1 MKGVRTKCEMQK
13 RGGFVHYIDKKMRRK
28 KRETVGG
35 IEGEV
40 RDQKL
45 RAQQ

>member
-1 MKGVRTKCEMQK
+1 MREEDECGMQK
-13 RGGFVHYIDKKMRRK
+13 RGGFVHYIDKKEK
-28 KRETVGG
+28 IRETVGG